1 MPQPDL
7 TPRLQS
13 ALGDAY
19 RIDRELPG
27 GGMSRLFLGTERS
40 LNRQVVIKVLPP
52 EMTSEVSATRFKQ
65 EMEIAARLQHPHVL
79 PVLAAGAKD
88 DLLYYVM
95 PYVAGE
101 SLRHRLTAQGA
112 LPVAAAVD
120 IMRDVADALTAAHT
134 AGILHRDIKPENIL
148 LESGHAVL
156 TDFGIARA
164 VEQSRAGQLTG
175 TGLAMGT
182 PAYMAPEQLA
192 AEPDLDGRADVYS
205 LALVGYEMLTGKL
218 PFTATSGRASLAA
231 QLTQEPPPLESLRAD
246 TPPAVSTAIARA
258 LAKDPRQ
265 RFATAQEFHDA
276 LDAAVRTPS
285 AVVSSPR
292 AMLTRRTLAIA
303 ALVVTAAVVAGWFAL
318 HRPRT
323 APVLDANVIAIAP
336 FDVLDP
342 ALTLWHEGMVDVLS
356 RNLDGAGPLRT
367 ITPTVIVRQW
377 TGRADRVAAQQL
389 GENTGARY
397 AVFGTLLRTGTDSVR
412 VSASLLDVGSGQVIA
427 DVQRSDRSDRMD
439 RLSDTLTVA
448 LIRELGRVK
457 ELGPLQLSSVGTQSL
472 PALKAFLQ
480 GEQFLRHSAFD
491 SAVANF
497 NRAIAF
503 DSTFALAYRGVA
515 QALGWEGSDDPRA
528 QASRVL
534 AARYNRGLAPRD
546 SILIAADSLWVAITM
561 GGAGQIN
568 VDNRLFGMLRDGT
581 KRYPDD
587 PEMWYELGDALF
599 HFGGGSSRPTTPQE
613 ILGYFD
619 RAIAVDSAY
628 TPAYIHAVQLGYY
641 LGGTATGRKYAAAYL
656 AQHPTDESADGIRLA
671 YDLSGPNAS
680 SAAVQKMLD
689 TASAD
694 ALYWST
700 TTLSE
705 WADSAETAVRLA
717 RLLPGRHAVQAH
729 FGDSTFQRSL
739 LATQLAERGHLRESF
754 RVWRDSPEV
763 PWMGMAGGL
772 PADTV
777 NAVVKHWLIPATAQT
792 PGQGCVACA
801 LPWFAFRRDTSG
813 LRSVLVLL
821 DRVTAGPTPAVPPT
835 VATYARAWIRSLM
848 QLARGDT
855 AGALQAEAA
864 LPDSLCSGCRNQVD
878 GLLAQLFIST
888 GQYRAA
894 EPLVNQWRGGLAVQF
909 VLQELQRARV
919 AERLGNRDQA
929 VASYARVAAT
939 WVAADSALQPL
950 VTEARTALTRLG
962 GDRSKAVRF

>member
-1 MPQPDL
+1 VPQSDL
-7 TPRLQS
+7 LPRLQS

-101 SLRHRLTAQGA
+101 SLRHRLTAQGP

-120 IMRDVADALTAAHT
+120 IMRDIADALTAAHS

-205 LALVGYEMLTGKL
+205 LALVGYEMLTGSN
-218 PFTATSGRASLAA
+218 PFATASGRASLTA
-231 QLTQEPPPLESLRAD
+231 QLTQEPPPLESLRPD
-246 TPPAVSTAIARA
+246 TPPAVSAAITRA

-276 LDAAVRTPS
+276 LDAAVHTPS
-285 AVVSSPR
+285 AIAAAPR
-292 AMLTRRTLAIA
+292 AILTHRTLGIA
-303 ALVVTAAVVAGWFAL
+303 ALVVMAALAAGWFTL
-318 HRPRT
+318 HRPHT
-323 APVLDANVIAIAP
+323 APALDANVIAVAP

-389 GENTGARY
+389 GERTGARY
-397 AVFGTLLRTGTDSVR
+397 AVFGSLLRTGTDSVR
-412 VSASLLDVGSGQVIA
+412 AAASLLDVGSGQVIA
-427 DVQRSDRSDRMD
+427 DVQRADRSDRMD

-457 ELGPLQLSSVGTQSL
+457 ELGPLRLSSVGTQSL

-491 SAVANF
+491 SAAANF
-497 NRAIAF
+497 DRALAF
-503 DSTFALAYRGVA
+503 DSTFALAYRGRA
-515 QALGWEGSDDPRA
+515 QALGWESSDNPLVEV
-528 QASRVL
+528 SRML
-534 AARYNRGLAPRD
+534 AARYNHGLAPRD
-546 SILIAADSLWVAITM
+546 SILIAADSLWIAM
-561 GGAGQIN
+561 QANGAGEIN
-568 VDNRLFGMLRDGT
+568 VDNRLFSVMRDGT
-581 KRYPDD
+581 TRYPDD

-599 HFGGGSSRPTTPQE
+599 HFSGGSSHPASAAE

-619 RAIAVDSAY
+619 HAIAADSSY

-641 LGGTATGRKYAAAYL
+641 LGGSAMGRRYAAAYL
-656 AQHPTDESADGIRLA
+656 AQHPTDENADGVQLA
-671 YDLSGPNAS
+671 YELSGPNAS
-680 SAAVQKMLD
+680 SPAVQRMLD

-694 ALYWST
+694 ALFWGVATLSYWS
-700 TTLSE
+700 
-705 WADSAETAVRLA
+705 DSAETAVRLA
-717 RLLPGRHAVQAH
+717 RLMPGRHAVQAPY
-729 FGDSTFQRSL
+729 GDSAMQRVM
-739 LATQLAERGHLRESF
+739 LATTLAQRGHLRESF
-754 RVWRDSPEV
+754 RVWRNGPDV
-763 PWMGMAGGL
+763 PWMGMVGAL

-777 NAVVKHWLIPATAQT
+777 QAVVRQWLISATAQVS
-792 PGQGCVACA
+792 GQGCVPCA
-801 LPWFAFRRDTSG
+801 LPWFASRRDTSSM
-813 LRSVLVLL
+813 LATLLVL
-821 DRVTAGPTPAVPPT
+821 DRLTSGPHPVLPGNIG
-835 VATYARAWIRSLM
+835 TYGHAWVRSLM

-855 AGALQAEAA
+855 AGSLRAQAA
-864 LPDSLCSGCRNQVD
+864 LPDSLCSGCRTQVNP
-878 GLLAQLFIST
+878 LLEQLLVQT

-894 EPLVNQWRGGLAVQF
+894 EPLVNQWHLEPGIPF
-909 VLQELQRARV
+909 VLRELERARV
-919 AERLGNRDQA
+919 AEQLGNRDQA
-929 VASYARVAAT
+929 VASYRRVAAA
-939 WVAADSALQPL
+939 WANADSTLRPL
-950 VTEARTALTRLG
+950 VTEARTSVTRLG
-962 GDRSKAVRF
+962 GDRSKPVRF